1 MFDNLWK
8 YSKLRFY
15 VLNTIWNYKFW
26 LFSKKIFRD
35 VNHVV
40 SNKEDYVMD
49 YTFKIKPTKKTITSK
64 RFSGYLFQGRIY
76 HDNPG
81 IQNID
86 SATWQA
92 WRKKG
97 LID

>member
-1 MFDNLWK
+1 
-8 YSKLRFY
+8 
-15 VLNTIWNYKFW
+15 
-26 LFSKKIFRD
+26 
-35 VNHVV
+35 
-40 SNKEDYVMD
+40 MD
-49 YTFKIKPTKKTITSK
+49 YTFKIKSTKKTISSK

-81 IQNID
+81 IQDID
-86 SATWQA
+86 TETWQA

>member
-1 MFDNLWK
+1 MFKNTWK
-8 YSKLRFY
+8 HSRFRFY
-15 VLNTIWNYKFW
+15 ILNTLWNYRFW

-35 VNHVV
+35 VNRTVV
-40 SNKEDYVMD
+40 NKDNYEMD
-49 YTFKIKPTKKTITSK
+49 YTFKLRPTQKTITSK
-64 RFSGYLFQGRIY
+64 RFSGYLFEGRIY

-86 SATWQA
+86 SKTWQA
-92 WRKKG
+92 WKKKG